1 MNYDKQ
7 MNITVKVKN
16 NWGRE
21 DIYPVCQSAKSFARI
36 AGTTTITKDA
46 IELIK
51 QLGYKVQV
59 EQVTL

>member
-16 NWGRE
+16 NYGKKVV
-21 DIYPVCQSAKSFARI
+21 YPVCQHAIAFARI

>member
-16 NWGRE
+16 NWGNE
-21 DIYPVCQSAKSFARI
+21 AIYPVCQSAKLFARI
-36 AGTTTITKDA
+36 AGTTTITKEA
-46 IELIK
+46 KELIK